1 MAANPAARGTI
12 YWICVLALF
21 NAAFANAVRVGAA
34 GAIKTALLDPMDAQH
49 SGERIG
55 AVLGSS
61 FLGFAISLLVISPL
75 LDRLGARRVLLFA
88 TACFLAGPILVLM
101 SAHAGSS
108 VYLLLN
114 VAMVIWGCGWG
125 ATEASINPVTA
136 SLFPDDK
143 TGKLNSLHAWWP
155 MGIVMGGLL
164 AIVTLQQAGMDWRW
178 LVAIPLLPGVI
189 LAALLLR
196 QPFPVIAS
204 VGQGT
209 GFADM
214 MAEPFRRPGFW
225 IFFGIMILTASAELA
240 PAAWV
245 DVALTQTVGMPGI
258 VVLVYVAAVMFVM
271 RHFAGSLAHRL
282 SDIGLLLICTL
293 PACAGLYLL
302 AHANSPATALIAAT
316 LWAIGVCFMWPTMLA
331 AVARRYPQ
339 SGSWGIGLIGFAGAL
354 AIYFVLPQLGR
365 IYDEAK
371 IASAGGGEAFAA
383 LVPGSPRMQ
392 AVLADAAQVS
402 FETIALIPALLFGL
416 FGLLWIWERR
426 SRVAP
431 AKKRESGD
439 AFTHRD

>member
-21 NAAFANAVRVGAA
+21 NAAFANAVRVGAG

-49 SGERIG
+49 SGEMIG

-101 SAHAGSS
+101 SALAGSS

-189 LAALLLR
+189 RAALLLR

-204 VGQGT
+204 VGQET
-209 GFADM
+209 GFPDM
-214 MAEPFRRPGFW
+214 MAEPIRRPGFW

-431 AKKRESGD
+431 AQERESGD